1 MTNNSHNANSRN
13 TKRRYTPI
21 FIKGL
26 VWGSMIISWYIV
38 LTLAFDTP
46 TEYRL
51 RHSTDNLRS
60 EYNKL
65 SQEYDELDKVLTNVA
80 ERDVNV
86 FRKLFETNPYDL
98 GSADN
103 RKQYELYEE
112 LISLDTEELIDR
124 YAANLDKTERHIKDL
139 SISYDNLIT
148 AIENNSM
155 EYNNIPAIQPIN
167 NKQLTLLAAGKKS
180 LINPFHRIEQ
190 EHHGVDYLITEGT
203 PVLATADGVVESIS
217 EKNSS
222 HGKTIVIDHG
232 NGYKTSYSHLSDID
246 KQLKKGKKVKRYD
259 IIAHSGNSGLS
270 FAPHLHYEVILN
282 GNRVD
287 PIHYFFMELSPE
299 EYKRIKQIAIS
310 SMQSFD

>member
-1 MTNNSHNANSRN
+1 
-13 TKRRYTPI
+13 
-21 FIKGL
+21 
-26 VWGSMIISWYIV
+26 MIIAWYIV
-38 LTLAFDTP
+38 LTFAFDTP
-46 TEYRL
+46 SEYRL
-51 RHSTDNLRS
+51 RHSTDNLKG
-60 EYNKL
+60 EYDKL
-65 SQEYDELDKVLTNVA
+65 SQEYDELDKVLVNVT

-112 LISLDTEELIDR
+112 LITLTPEELLER
-124 YAANLDKTERHIKDL
+124 YAQDLDKTEKYIKDL
-139 SISYDNLIT
+139 NKSHEQLLEVIDNNTLV
-148 AIENNSM
+148 
-155 EYNNIPAIQPIN
+155 YNNIPAIQPIN
-167 NKQLTLLAAGKKS
+167 NRQLTLLAAGKKP

-190 EHHGVDYLITEGT
+190 EHHGIDYLISEGT
-203 PVLATADGVVESIS
+203 PVYATADGVIESIA

-222 HGKTIVIDHG
+222 HGKSITIDHG
-232 NGYKTSYSHLSDID
+232 NGYKTSYSHLSDI
-246 KQLKKGKKVKRYD
+246 QVKKGNKVKRGD

-287 PIHYFFMELSPE
+287 PIHYFFMELTPE